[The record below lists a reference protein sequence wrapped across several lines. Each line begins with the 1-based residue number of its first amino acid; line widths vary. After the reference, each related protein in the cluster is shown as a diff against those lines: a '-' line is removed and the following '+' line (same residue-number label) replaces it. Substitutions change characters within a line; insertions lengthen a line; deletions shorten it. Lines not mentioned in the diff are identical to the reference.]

1 MSVHIKTDDL
11 CDRCV
16 FAACN
21 TALCATDN
29 GCPQNSVFGCRCL
42 WVEQNTPCPYFTEA
56 RQGMK
61 GDVR

>member
-21 TALCATDN
+21 TALCATGN

-42 WVEQNTPCPYFTEA
+42 WVEQNTPCPYFKERTADKE
-56 RQGMK
+56 K
-61 GDVR
+61 